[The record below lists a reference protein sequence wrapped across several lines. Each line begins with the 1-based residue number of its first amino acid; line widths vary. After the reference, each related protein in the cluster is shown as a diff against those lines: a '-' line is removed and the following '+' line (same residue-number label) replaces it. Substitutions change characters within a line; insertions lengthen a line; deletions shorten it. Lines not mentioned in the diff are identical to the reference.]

1 MARPLKAKRPG
12 LSRGPFGLCWMVE
25 GEGFE
30 PSKAVPSDL
39 QSDPFDRSG
48 IPPRDTGRG
57 LYTGRRVSQAPAA
70 SRTNIPTRDASAEET
85 RASVATGGAIIEES
99 RAIAA
104 ETRAIFQPT
113 RAIFQPTRANA
124 GEHGEIIGENA
135 AWAGRPGA
143 GFRRYLPNFKACR
156 RKCAES
162 LLWPAPG
169 G

>member
-1 MARPLKAKRPG
+1 
-12 LSRGPFGLCWMVE
+12 MVE

-70 SRTNIPTRDASAEET
+70 PGTNIPTRGAIAEET

-124 GEHGEIIGENA
+124 EGHGAITGENV
-135 AWAGRPGA
+135 AWVGRPGA
-143 GFRRYLPNFKACR
+143 GFRRDLPNFKACLPGF
-156 RKCAES
+156 AES
-162 LLWPAPG
+162 LLWPARDG
-169 G
+169 

>member
-1 MARPLKAKRPG
+1 M
-12 LSRGPFGLCWMVE
+12 E

-70 SRTNIPTRDASAEET
+70 PGTNIPTRGAIAEET

-124 GEHGEIIGENA
+124 EGHGAITGENV
-135 AWAGRPGA
+135 AWVGRPGA
-143 GFRRYLPNFKACR
+143 GFRRDLPNFKACLPGF
-156 RKCAES
+156 AES
-162 LLWPAPG
+162 LLWPARDG
-169 G
+169 